1 MNPAVSFRDA
11 SGPLAAVEIAATR
24 VSGASI
30 EWRGGQAALVAHA
43 VEPIPYGPVVA
54 SLAAENILDRTTVVA
69 AVDQVLQRLGRPRR
83 IALVVPDPVA
93 KVSLIKFERVPSK
106 TEDLDELVRW
116 QVRKTA
122 PFPIEEAQLSYVAG
136 QKTLEGQEFIV
147 TLARRHV
154 IEEYEQLAAAVGA
167 HAGVVDLATFN
178 IINAVLAG
186 GGAPGGAPPAT
197 DWLLVNAAP
206 DYVTLAILRGS
217 DLIFFRNRA
226 ADTEG
231 TLADVVHQTAMYY
244 EDRLNGSG
252 FARVMLAGAAA
263 DGGHADE
270 IDMVRRS
277 LEERL
282 TTKVDTIDPRSTVTL
297 TDRIAAGPAFL
308 DSLTPLVGVLL
319 RGHEPGGRAA

>member
-1 MNPAVSFRDA
+1 MTPSVSFRDT

-24 VSGASI
+24 VSGARI
-30 EWRGGQAALVAHA
+30 ERRGGQAALVAHA
-43 VEPIPYGPVVA
+43 VEPIPYGPVIA
-54 SLAAENILDRTTVVA
+54 SLAADNILDRTTVIA
-69 AVDQVLQRLGRPRR
+69 ALNQVLQRLGRPRR
-83 IALVVPDPVA
+83 IALVLPDPVA
-93 KVSLIKFERVPSK
+93 KVSLIKFERVPAK
-106 TEDLDELVRW
+106 TADLDELVRW

-136 QKTLEGQEFIV
+136 QQTLEGQEFLV

-154 IEEYEQLAAAVGA
+154 IEEYEQLAAAAGA

-186 GGAPGGAPPAT
+186 SAPGGAPPAT

-244 EDRLNGSG
+244 EDRLNGNG

-297 TDRIAAGPAFL
+297 TDRITAGPAFL

-319 RGHEPGGRAA
+319 RGGHEPGGQAA